1 MMKYR
6 VLIPALACGLIGVSS
21 AQALPALIL
30 NGSFESPTVTA
41 GGFTDFAVG
50 SSLLTDWTVFGPAST
65 NVSIV
70 SGTFAQGGVT
80 FEAEDG
86 AQWLDLTGDGSNS
99 SEGVSQSVA
108 TMPNHKY
115 ALSYF
120 IGNTTGGGI
129 FGTTSTVNVLLNG
142 APTFSHTN
150 SAVNL
155 TGLTWEQFT
164 DDFVATGASTTV
176 AFENGDPP
184 SDNSN
189 GLDNVALIDLGLVT
203 TPVPEPGSFAIFGA
217 SLALLALRRRTPRA

>member
-1 MMKYR
+1 
-6 VLIPALACGLIGVSS
+6 
-21 AQALPALIL
+21 LIL
-30 NGSFESPTVTA
+30 NGSFESPTVPV
-41 GGFTDFAVG
+41 GGFDDFPVG
-50 SSLLTDWTVFGPAST
+50 SSLLTDWTVFGPVPT

-86 AQWLDLTGDGSNS
+86 VQWLDLTGDGSNS
-99 SEGVSQSVA
+99 TEGVSQSV
-108 TMPNHKY
+108 TTIPNHQY

-142 APTFSHTN
+142 TQTFAHTN
-150 SAVNL
+150 SAVNT

-164 DDFVATGASTTV
+164 DDFVATGASTTI
-176 AFENGDPP
+176 AFENGDP
-184 SDNSN
+184 SGDNSN

-203 TPVPEPGSFAIFGA
+203 TPVPEPGSVAIFGA
-217 SLALLALRRRTPRA
+217 SLALLALRRRARRA